1 MKIIGKPTINP
12 IVFYTGK
19 VSGYFVLIILIL
31 LLIGIDVID
40 ITAIFYSRYIA
51 LILLITGL
59 IFTTLSLFNLGNST
73 SLGIPSEKTSLKTY
87 GLYKYSRN
95 PMYLGFNLIT
105 ISTMIYTLNIAI
117 ALLGIYSIIVYHL
130 IIKGEESY
138 LTNRFGEEYQIYT
151 NKVRRYI

>member
-31 LLIGIDVID
+31 LLMKIDVID
-40 ITAIFYSRYIA
+40 STTFFYNRSIA
-51 LILLITGL
+51 LILLITGFV
-59 IFTTLSLFNLGNST
+59 ITILSFFNLGNST
-73 SLGIPSEKTSLKTY
+73 SLGLPSEKTSLKTY

-95 PMYLGFNLIT
+95 PMYVGFNLIT
-105 ISTMIYTLNIAI
+105 ISSMIYSLNIPI
-117 ALLGIYSIIVYHL
+117 VILGIYSIVVYHL

-138 LTNRFGEEYQIYT
+138 LLNRFGEEYQIYMR
-151 NKVRRYI
+151 KVRRYI